1 MFESN
6 SVDSIAGDLDQALHN
21 TGVSKSLRHS
31 EIIKLVIA
39 KAHIDSEANK
49 KQGLLTFPNMADV
62 NTALSI
68 IQLSLPGLKLGKCML
83 NQTQF
88 DSACQILSRL
98 DKKSVETQ
106 GIQDIFMRFGPN
118 FLKKDLDQYF
128 TPAEVINFMA
138 GIIKYKNGMRVL
150 DPAGGSGDFLV
161 AAYKAAKNQGVKNI
175 STHHWDMSQE
185 ASEVAQL
192 NLLMN
197 GIESAE
203 FTTSDSLASAL
214 SNEGEFDL
222 VLTNPPF
229 GTKTIWAHPN
239 PIETMDEYKLGH
251 KWSNGSPA
259 KELVRQQLGMLFVE
273 RGLNLLKSGGVLA
286 IVLPSGYLTNPSE
299 SYFREWL
306 IATCRIIAVVSLPA
320 GTFKKSGAGV
330 TCDILIV
337 QKSTTTTG
345 GAEQEIFV
353 EQSKT
358 IGFDFKKANTP
369 KIFKKDPKSGDFLT
383 DQDGEYIPDNDL
395 LDIQSKF
402 ADFARKNN
410 LSNFVQSSF
419 EDKDYFASMSIVELK
434 STDNLVLSPK
444 RFQRDYL
451 EIVKNI
457 KSKPHATL
465 SDFGAKVS
473 VSDGFAPIK
482 SKDYIYLDIG
492 EVGWG
497 TYQVDNSMRGWQLP
511 GRAKQTITQNDILV
525 ARLAGSGAKFCV
537 ITSPHENLVA
547 TNGLF
552 KVQIEKEKE
561 KLMFIHFLYSKAFQ
575 SQMDAL
581 STGSIMEDVKI
592 EDFMTKLIF
601 PTDLTEARLEKI
613 RKLLDLQKELF
624 EI

>member
-49 KQGLLTFPNMADV
+49 KQSLLTFPNMADV

-251 KWSNGSPA
+251 KWSNGSPGQ
-259 KELVRQQLGMLFVE
+259 ELVRQQLGMLFVE

-306 IATCRIIAVVSLPA
+306 ITTCRIIAVVSLPA

-337 QKSTTTTG
+337 QKCTTTTG
-345 GAEQEIFV
+345 GAQQEIFV
-353 EQSKT
+353 AQSKT

-383 DQDGEYIPDNDL
+383 DQDGDYIPDNDL

-419 EDKDYFASMSIVELK
+419 EDQAHFASMSILELK

-457 KSKPHATL
+457 QSKPHSTL

-552 KVQIEKEKE
+552 KVHIEKEKE
-561 KLMFIHFLYSKAFQ
+561 KLIFIHFLYSKAFQ
-575 SQMDAL
+575 TQMDAL

-592 EDFMTKLIF
+592 EDFMNKLIF

-613 RKLLDLQKELF
+613 RKLLDLQRELF

>member
-49 KQGLLTFPNMADV
+49 KQSLLTFPNMADV

-175 STHHWDMSQE
+175 STHHWDMSKE

-251 KWSNGSPA
+251 KWSNGSPVQ
-259 KELVRQQLGMLFVE
+259 ELVRQQLGMLFVE

-330 TCDILIV
+330 TCDILII

-383 DQDGEYIPDNDL
+383 DQDGDYIPDNDL

-419 EDKDYFASMSIVELK
+419 EHQDHFASMSILELK

-457 KSKPHATL
+457 QSKPHSTL

-473 VSDGFAPIK
+473 VSDGFTPIK

-552 KVQIEKEKE
+552 KVRIEKEKE
-561 KLMFIHFLYSKAFQ
+561 KLIFIHFLYSKAFQ
-575 SQMDAL
+575 TQMDAL

-592 EDFMTKLIF
+592 EDFMNKLIF

-613 RKLLDLQKELF
+613 RKLLDLQRELF

>member
-1 MFESN
+1 
-6 SVDSIAGDLDQALHN
+6 
-21 TGVSKSLRHS
+21 
-31 EIIKLVIA
+31 
-39 KAHIDSEANK
+39 
-49 KQGLLTFPNMADV
+49 
-62 NTALSI
+62 
-68 IQLSLPGLKLGKCML
+68 
-83 NQTQF
+83 
-88 DSACQILSRL
+88 
-98 DKKSVETQ
+98 
-106 GIQDIFMRFGPN
+106 
-118 FLKKDLDQYF
+118 
-128 TPAEVINFMA
+128 
-138 GIIKYKNGMRVL
+138 
-150 DPAGGSGDFLV
+150 
-161 AAYKAAKNQGVKNI
+161 
-175 STHHWDMSQE
+175 
-185 ASEVAQL
+185 
-192 NLLMN
+192 
-197 GIESAE
+197 
-203 FTTSDSLASAL
+203 
-214 SNEGEFDL
+214 
-222 VLTNPPF
+222 
-229 GTKTIWAHPN
+229 
-239 PIETMDEYKLGH
+239 
-251 KWSNGSPA
+251 
-259 KELVRQQLGMLFVE
+259 MLFVE

-330 TCDILIV
+330 TCDILII

-383 DQDGEYIPDNDL
+383 DQDGDYIPDNDL

-419 EDKDYFASMSIVELK
+419 EDQAHFASMSILELK

-457 KSKPHATL
+457 QSKPHSTL

-537 ITSPHENLVA
+537 ITSTHENLVA

-552 KVQIEKEKE
+552 KVRIEKEKE
-561 KLMFIHFLYSKAFQ
+561 KLIFIHFLYSKAFQ
-575 SQMDAL
+575 TQMDAL

-592 EDFMTKLIF
+592 EDFMNKLIF

-613 RKLLDLQKELF
+613 RKLLDLQRELF

>member
-49 KQGLLTFPNMADV
+49 KQSLLTFPNMADV

-251 KWSNGSPA
+251 KWSNGSPVQ
-259 KELVRQQLGMLFVE
+259 ELVRQQLGMLFVE

-345 GAEQEIFV
+345 VAEQEIFV

-383 DQDGEYIPDNDL
+383 DQDGDYIPDNDL

-410 LSNFVQSSF
+410 LSNFVQSSL
-419 EDKDYFASMSIVELK
+419 EDQDHYASMSILELK

-457 KSKPHATL
+457 QSKPHSTL

-473 VSDGFAPIK
+473 VSDGFTPIK

-552 KVQIEKEKE
+552 KVRIEKEKE
-561 KLMFIHFLYSKAFQ
+561 KLIFIHFLYSKAFQ
-575 SQMDAL
+575 TQMDAL

-592 EDFMTKLIF
+592 EDFMNKLIF

-613 RKLLDLQKELF
+613 RKLLDLQRELF